1 MNTNVNSAAFL
12 PRIREMGRSSFHRLP
27 LEGTATDIVIVFNQS
42 DNKTAECVDEVIS
55 SIFLNSEACR
65 VCGMTAESV
74 EQTLAELENTRK
86 RDFGAIANDRLCRIL
101 LLIRESELKNN
112 DHLLCA
118 ISGVAAAH
126 NSGFITCILKEK
138 QKAGGLSLSK
148 HELPDRA
155 DRAWVTYA
163 DSVHVAFT
171 LLLLLYDKA
180 DNVERVVAIDHCV
193 IYNVGEYSKARY
205 AAGFLRAILEKK
217 TDSFNAEA
225 YWKETADAYRKSFLS
240 SFPAKTTCLPHY
252 NTASGILPHSC
263 TIMEYYGKSETGVAV
278 PELYFN
284 LLLEKCAAYLD
295 TVFDSATVMGGIP
308 IGCFTDNVGFKNL
321 EDAAKKLR
329 SDEGSSRKGFMQQKA
344 TKKTLNEFDTSW
356 RTELLASVNNKI
368 CDLILKRLKCAKNQA
383 MDTQNTVNDLLNIL
397 DENYNGDSPPIT
409 NIPDNKNWY
418 NFTIEDLLEG
428 ETTIAFS
435 QEEYRRIMDVAF
447 GVPADANS
455 QCLNL
460 AFMNN
465 KASISSAGG
474 KLVHLTGMPEGLII
488 SGRVRWLGPTNR
500 AWRNRR

>member
-1 MNTNVNSAAFL
+1 MSTNVNSAAFL
-12 PRIREMGRSSFHRLP
+12 PQIRKMGRSSFHQLP
-27 LEGTATDIVIVFNQS
+27 LIGTATDIVIVFDQR
-42 DNKTAECVDEVIS
+42 DDKTAECVDEVIS

-74 EQTLAELENTRK
+74 NQTLAELENTRW
-86 RDFGAIANDRLCRIL
+86 DFGTIANNRPCRIL
-101 LLIRESELKNN
+101 LLIRESELNRN
-112 DHLLCA
+112 DRLLCD
-118 ISGVAAAH
+118 ISAVAAAH
-126 NSGFITCILKEK
+126 SSGFITCILKEK
-138 QKAGGLSLSK
+138 QNAGGLSLSE

-180 DNVERVVAIDHCV
+180 DNAERVVAIDHCV
-193 IYNVGEYSKARY
+193 IHNVGEYSKARY
-205 AAGFLRAILEKK
+205 AAGFLQAILEKK
-217 TDSFNAEA
+217 TDSFDAEA
-225 YWKETADAYRKSFLS
+225 YWKKTADDYRESFLN

-252 NTASGILPHSC
+252 NTASGILSHSC
-263 TIMEYYGKSETGVAV
+263 TIMEYYGKSETEVAV

-308 IGCFTDNVGFKNL
+308 IGCFTDNAGFKNL

-356 RTELLASVNNKI
+356 CAELRASVNNKI

-397 DENYNGDSPPIT
+397 DKNYEGDSLPIT

-418 NFTIEDLLEG
+418 NFTIDDLLEG
-428 ETTIAFS
+428 ETAIAFS
-435 QEEYRRIMDVAF
+435 QNEYHRIMNVAF
-447 GVPADANS
+447 GVPTDASS

-465 KASISSAGG
+465 NKSISLAGG
-474 KLVHLTGMPEGLII
+474 ELVHLTGMPEGLII
-488 SGRVRWLGPTNR
+488 SGRVRWLGPTNKSLEE
-500 AWRNRR
+500 

>member
-12 PRIREMGRSSFHRLP
+12 PQIRKKGRSSFNKLP
-27 LEGTATDIVIVFNQS
+27 LNGTATDIVIVFDQS
-42 DNKTAECVDEVIS
+42 DDKTAECVDEMIR

-74 EQTLAELENTRK
+74 DQTLAELENTRNLGFN
-86 RDFGAIANDRLCRIL
+86 RPCRIL
-101 LLIRESELKNN
+101 LLIRESELNRN
-112 DHLLCA
+112 DRLLCD
-118 ISGVAAAH
+118 ISAVAAAH
-126 NSGFITCILKEK
+126 SSGFITCILKEK
-138 QKAGGLSLSK
+138 QNAGGLSLSE

-180 DNVERVVAIDHCV
+180 DNAERVVAIDHCV
-193 IYNVGEYSKARY
+193 IHNVGEYSKARY

-217 TDSFNAEA
+217 TDSFDAEA
-225 YWKETADAYRKSFLS
+225 YWKKTADDYRESFLN

-263 TIMEYYGKSETGVAV
+263 TIMEYYGKPETGVAV

-308 IGCFTDNVGFKNL
+308 IGCFTDNAGFKNL

-344 TKKTLNEFDTSW
+344 TKKTLKEFDTSW
-356 RTELLASVNNKI
+356 CAELRASVNNKI

-397 DENYNGDSPPIT
+397 DRNYEGDSPPIT

-418 NFTIEDLLEG
+418 NFTIDDLLEG
-428 ETTIAFS
+428 ETRIAFS
-435 QEEYRRIMDVAF
+435 QNEYHRIMNVAF
-447 GVPADANS
+447 GVPTDASS

-465 KASISSAGG
+465 KEMISLAGG
-474 KLVHLTGMPEGLII
+474 ELVHLTGMPEGLII
-488 SGRVRWLGPTNR
+488 SGRVRWLGPTNKSLEE
-500 AWRNRR
+500 